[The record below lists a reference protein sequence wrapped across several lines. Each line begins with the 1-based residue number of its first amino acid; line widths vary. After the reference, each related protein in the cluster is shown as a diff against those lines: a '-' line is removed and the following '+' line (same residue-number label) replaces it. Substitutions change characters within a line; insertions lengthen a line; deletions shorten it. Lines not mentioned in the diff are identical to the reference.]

1 MIEIGEKKA
10 ACGFRDKAIPK
21 TCATCT
27 HFASDRV
34 LPTWMEQSNA
44 KQAHW
49 PEQWRSEPYTVEQHG
64 VEKNIRCKKHGFA
77 VKKMSACNDYLANG
91 GAA

>member
-10 ACGFRDKAIPK
+10 ACGFRDKAVPK

-34 LPTWMEQSNA
+34 LHPWMERSNA
-44 KQAHW
+44 AQIGL
-49 PEQWRSEPYTVEQHG
+49 PEKWRPKLYTVEQHG
-64 VEKNIRCKKHGFA
+64 IEKNLRCTKHGFA
-77 VKKMSACNDYLANG
+77 VKKMSACNDYSANG